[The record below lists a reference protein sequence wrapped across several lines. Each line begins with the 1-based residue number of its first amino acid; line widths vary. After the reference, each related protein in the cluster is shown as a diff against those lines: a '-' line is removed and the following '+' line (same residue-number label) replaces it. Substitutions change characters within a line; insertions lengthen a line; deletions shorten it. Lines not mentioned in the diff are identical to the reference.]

1 MMPNKI
7 SNFFSFLFVPHYD
20 ELSLF
25 SMSYICILLLIVNI
39 SPSDWSIENVSFQPE
54 GVNLLIII
62 IPFLVGMGL
71 CLYHA
76 FTNRKKT
83 NIEKKLMIFF
93 AAIINGFSAI
103 WAGTYILVHS
113 QKWGLSIFPIWNII
127 SGYILLTLLRSAD
140 FEEETISDQ
149 NVTLGQLGVGTLF
162 VTGIFYL
169 CYFVFNLNW
178 AATFSICIAWST
190 NLYNS
195 INSLIFREKIKITQV

>member
-54 GVNLLIII
+54 CVGLLIIF

-76 FTNRKKT
+76 FTNRTKT

-127 SGYILLTLLRSAD
+127 SGYILLTLLRSTD
-140 FEEETISDQ
+140 IEEETISDQ
-149 NVTLGQLGVGTLF
+149 NVTFGQLGVGTLF
-162 VTGIFYL
+162 VTGIFYF

-195 INSLIFREKIKITQV
+195 INSLIFRERIKIT